1 MDKWSFGNQKFFN
14 WKWLAEGQIKN
25 LLDKIV
31 YFIKELISG
40 CFVFTKVQ
48 KSTSLLF
55 YLDTFL
61 IWSWA
66 KHFHLKYYLGLPKVG
81 HIVFSLMKKIS
92 HSTSAFLHYCTKRSF
107 PLDIDK
113 SIGCSLIDRYLYVPI
128 VMIIIYTTYN
138 FMVFGTMKYFSKI
151 CHVFGIFQKYDK
163 FLKV

>member
-1 MDKWSFGNQKFFN
+1 MDKWSFGNQKFFK

-31 YFIKELISG
+31 NFIKELISG

-61 IWSWA
+61 IWSLA

-128 VMIIIYTTYN
+128 VMIIIY
-138 FMVFGTMKYFSKI
+138 FLF
-151 CHVFGIFQKYDK
+151 DK
-163 FLKV
+163 MSRWSLYIYSIVHTCT